1 MARRV
6 KVTVLSPAG
15 GEYQNDIPVA
25 DDYDLPTISDKD
37 DWVEIEGEDGSV
49 WAIPTRLIVGV
60 VLEGVA
66 KTTKP
71 SGKGKRI
78 TH

>member
-1 MARRV
+1 MTRLV

-25 DDYDLPTISDKD
+25 DNYDLPPISDKD
-37 DWVEIEGEDGSV
+37 DWVEIEGADGSV
-49 WAIPTRLIVGV
+49 WAMPTRLIVGI
-60 VLEGVA
+60 VLQGD
-66 KTTKP
+66 KP
-71 SGKGKRI
+71 LKKPARKGTRI